1 MLQRTAW
8 FFLPGASPAARALA
22 AVDWLHH
29 PLGPPQQW
37 PVALQLSLATM
48 LRARTPGIVCWGEA
62 LYMFAND
69 AALARPDNAMELPAA
84 GAPARSVMP
93 HAFVGREELAA
104 GGIDACDWLGLEAA
118 VAMGGLGFDDGNMA
132 TGWSPVFDADGQV
145 RGGLV
150 TGAAANV
157 AGAAPGDV
165 GLVLER
171 MTDSF
176 FMVDA
181 HWRIVACNEQH
192 VRITKMSRQE
202 QIGADFRQLF
212 LTDDTPQNARYR
224 DMYTQV
230 MQKQRAVSFVE
241 YYAPF
246 DLWTELHVYP
256 TAGHGFAGFCRDV
269 TALHKASKQLEDEK
283 HKFEAIFATTS
294 AAMALLRGPE
304 LVFEHANPRYTQLIG
319 GRATKGRKLLDVFF
333 ELRDG
338 PYFDLLRHVLMTG
351 EPYTAV
357 ERRVELIVR
366 PGGKP
371 EECYLDFVYRRVD
384 DKQGAPYGVLIC
396 VNDVTERV
404 RARLQL
410 VDALRAR
417 DDLLSICSHEL
428 KTPVAS
434 MKLSTQMFK
443 RGLQR
448 GDARSTSPERV
459 ARMVDQSDRQLD
471 RLTRLIDEILDFSR
485 INGGQLRLQ
494 PAPCDLAAIVS
505 ETLERLRPQIESAG
519 AVVTVDLGSAARGQW
534 DTFRLEQL
542 LTNLLTN
549 AVKYGAGKPIHV
561 KLSQADDQVILEVR
575 DQGPGISEA
584 DQRRIFLPYERA
596 VSVHNISGLGLGL
609 YIAQQIVVAHNGSI
623 EVESAPG
630 EGCSFVV
637 HLPRNGVPP
646 PQNAQGT

>member
-1 MLQRTAW
+1 MT
-8 FFLPGASPAARALA
+8 S
-22 AVDWLHH
+22 
-29 PLGPPQQW
+29 
-37 PVALQLSLATM
+37 T
-48 LRARTPGIVCWGEA
+48 
-62 LYMFAND
+62 
-69 AALARPDNAMELPAA
+69 
-84 GAPARSVMP
+84 
-93 HAFVGREELAA
+93 
-104 GGIDACDWLGLEAA
+104 
-118 VAMGGLGFDDGNMA
+118 
-132 TGWSPVFDADGQV
+132 
-145 RGGLV
+145 LV
-150 TGAAANV
+150 TGIGELATVDGTGPDGLGLRHDAAVVVEGGVIAWV
-157 AGAAPGDV
+157 GPAREAPGADRRVDV
-165 GLVLER
+165 DG
-171 MTDSF
+171 
-176 FMVDA
+176 
-181 HWRIVACNEQH
+181 
-192 VRITKMSRQE
+192 
-202 QIGADFRQLF
+202 
-212 LTDDTPQNARYR
+212 
-224 DMYTQV
+224 
-230 MQKQRAVSFVE
+230 RAVVPGFV
-241 YYAPF
+241 
-246 DLWTELHVYP
+246 DSHSHLV
-256 TAGHGFAGFCRDV
+256 FAGDR
-269 TALHKASKQLEDEK
+269 AAE
-283 HKFEAIFATTS
+283 FEA
-294 AAMALLRGPE
+294 R
-304 LVFEHANPRYTQLIG
+304 
-319 GRATKGRKLLDVFF
+319 
-333 ELRDG
+333 
-338 PYFDLLRHVLMTG
+338 MTG

-637 HLPRNGVPP
+637 HLPRNGMPP